1 MSGDPRAGDLAL
13 RASGLLRDFNRAGLL
28 HAADVHVAR
37 RLGAL
42 AGEEDEAVLLAAA
55 LVVRSTR
62 QGSVVVDLA
71 TARDTTAA
79 DDVDDEADDGA
90 PSTAE
95 GAADGGAAG
104 GGAADAVVWPGEDWA
119 ARVAASPLADG
130 PLRVEGGRVWLGRYR
145 DQEELVARELATR
158 AADVPDDLD
167 AGVLRRALDRL
178 FDRADADQREAA
190 AGCALARVSVL
201 AGGPGTGKTTTVSK
215 VVALLRE
222 QHPTWRVAL
231 AAPTGRA
238 AARLAEAVR
247 DSSAK
252 LPEEDRER
260 LGDLPSTT
268 LHRLL
273 GWRPD
278 ARHRFRHGR
287 SDRLALE
294 VLVVDESSMVS
305 LTLMARLLEALR
317 PHTRLVLVGDPDQL
331 ASVEAGTVL
340 GDLVDARAGGARHP
354 RLADALAEVGA
365 LPADPGRH
373 EPSDADGRTARP
385 VTVRDGVSL
394 LRTTRRY
401 AGGGVVDRLAAAV
414 RDGRGKDALAVLLSG
429 DPGAVL
435 LPTTADAVP
444 EADLDDVRDDVVA
457 AATALGAAA
466 RAGDAAGALA
476 ALDRHRLLTAHRAGP
491 RGLRRWGELAERW
504 TRAAEAA
511 AGVPRVRRADG
522 HHVGEPLLVT
532 VNDPATGLSNG
543 DVAVLVDDG
552 AGALAAAVGAREDPR
567 LLPLG
572 RLPSTRA
579 LHAMTVHRSQGSQFD
594 AVTLVLPPSAS
605 PLLTRETLYTAL
617 TRARERVRVV
627 GDAEALLAAVARP
640 AARASG
646 LRERLRPAVEVEDLR

>member
-1 MSGDPRAGDLAL
+1 MTGDPRAGDVAL
-13 RASGLLRDFNRAGLL
+13 RATGLLRDFNRAGLL
-28 HAADVHVAR
+28 QAADVHVAQ
-37 RLGAL
+37 RLGVL
-42 AGEEDEAVLLAAA
+42 GGEDDEAVLLAAA

-62 QGSVVVDLA
+62 QGSVVVDLR
-71 TARDTTAA
+71 TAQETTAA
-79 DDVDDEADDGA
+79 DDVDEDDAPDAGAGTDVPDDGPA
-90 PSTAE
+90 
-95 GAADGGAAG
+95 
-104 GGAADAVVWPGEDWA
+104 WPGADWA
-119 ARVAASPLADG
+119 ARVAASPLAGG
-130 PLRVEGGRVWLGRYR
+130 PLRVEGSRVWLGRYR
-145 DQEELVARELATR
+145 DQEELVARELAAR

-167 AGVLRRALDRL
+167 PAVLGRALDRL
-178 FDRADADQREAA
+178 FAPQDADQREAA

-247 DSSAK
+247 DSTAR

-260 LGDLPSTT
+260 LGELPATT

-273 GWRPD
+273 GWRPG
-278 ARHRFRHGR
+278 ARHRFRHDR

-317 PHTRLVLVGDPDQL
+317 PQTRLVLVGDPDQL

-340 GDLVDARAGGARHP
+340 GDLVDADAGPQDRHP
-354 RLADALAEVGA
+354 RLADALARAGA
-365 LPADPGRH
+365 LPVGQTSGR
-373 EPSDADGRTARP
+373 PDAAHRP
-385 VTVRDGVSL
+385 VTVRDGVGV
-394 LRTTRRY
+394 LRTTRRF
-401 AGGGVVDRLAAAV
+401 GGVVGSLAAAV
-414 RDGRGKDALAVLLSG
+414 REGRGEEALAVLTAG
-429 DPGAVL
+429 EPGATLVL
-435 LPTTADAVP
+435 TTADAVP
-444 EADLDDVRDDVVA
+444 ESALDAVRDDVVA
-457 AATALGAAA
+457 SATALGAAA
-466 RAGDAAGALA
+466 RAGDGGAALA

-504 TRAAEAA
+504 TRAAEVA
-511 AGVPRVRRADG
+511 AGLPRVRRADG
-522 HHVGEPLLVT
+522 HHVGEPLIVT
-532 VNDPATGLSNG
+532 VNDPATGLANG

-552 AGALAAAVGAREDPR
+552 EGGLAAAVGVGGAPR

-572 RLPSTRA
+572 RLPSTRP

-594 AVTLVLPPSAS
+594 AVTLVLPPAGS

-646 LRERLRPAVEVEDLR
+646 LRERLRGG